1 MEDLGGVLILLGFT
15 AFAIALFSFFKPLPK
30 LRLASRKASGV
41 LAALS
46 VGSCIAGGA
55 VMPTPPS
62 SPQGAT
68 QAVAAAPVLPS
79 LKGSNKIIESVEIS
93 PPNLI
98 VKAYIDKAWD
108 GPQYVS
114 IAGLAAVDIGKA
126 MKAGVVEDGPGI
138 EYVLIQFETGGYDR
152 LGNDVR
158 IDFMNLVLPAGDLRA
173 ANYTNLTFIDVLN
186 LAHEVGWGQ
195 RAGADA
201 IVGWCEKN
209 IQYGRPFCMKAAS

>member
-1 MEDLGGVLILLGFT
+1 MGFA
-15 AFAIALFSFFKPLPK
+15 AFAVALFSFFKPLPK

-55 VMPTPPS
+55 VMPTPA
-62 SPQGAT
+62 SPPPIEA
-68 QAVAAAPVLPS
+68 APKVAAAPALPS
-79 LKGSNKIIESVEIS
+79 LKASDKIIESVEIS

-98 VKAYIDKAWD
+98 VKAYIPTAWD
-108 GPQYVS
+108 GPQFVS
-114 IAGLAAVDIGKA
+114 IAGLAAVEIGKA
-126 MKAGVVEDGPGI
+126 MKQGVVEDGPGI

-158 IDFMNLVLPAGDLRA
+158 VDFMNLVLPASDLRA
-173 ANYTNLTFIDVLN
+173 ANYKNLSYFDVLN
-186 LAHEVGWGQ
+186 LAHEVSWGQ

-209 IQYGRPFCMKAAS
+209 IEFGREFCLKAAS